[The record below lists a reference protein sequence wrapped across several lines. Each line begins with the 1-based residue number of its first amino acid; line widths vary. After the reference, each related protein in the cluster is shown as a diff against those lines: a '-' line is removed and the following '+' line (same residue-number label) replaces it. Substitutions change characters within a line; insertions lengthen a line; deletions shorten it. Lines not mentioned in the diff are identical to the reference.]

1 MPKCSKQKG
10 GGVFD
15 VFCPL
20 CNLPFYSP
28 FEGQKQLTDDDD
40 EDEDLYDLRNTEL
53 GWLSNV
59 LGVDDN
65 THSIIELEGDDRYG
79 QFPIKSGKDKGG
91 LFGLRDSIVLKEG
104 IKKKEAYNGV
114 GAAFHKDC
122 VKYISQK
129 SGRPISYQLGIDIEQ
144 TIEDYFKAHPKMRRD
159 DDYQQQSYDFIQALE
174 DNDPNY
180 FVSPLEP
187 DGKHVRQMLTD
198 FIPSKKAATPP
209 PPTRDIFGYAASK
222 KAASPQKKAQKK
234 EATLQKKAQKK
245 AATPPPP
252 TRDIFGYA
260 ASKKAATPPPPTR
273 DIFGYAA
280 SKKAASPQK
289 SSSPAADC
297 SSQKDKAICI
307 KKKCVW
313 GKTNRCSKKRA
324 TKKNKPKPSSSSSC
338 PSHKSKEEC
347 IQKNC
352 IWGKT
357 NRCSKKRVS
366 KK

>member
-1 MPKCSKQKG
+1 MTKCSKQKG

-28 FEGQKQLTDDDD
+28 FEGQKQLTDDD

-104 IKKKEAYNGV
+104 IKKKEAYDGV

-174 DNDPNY
+174 DNGPNY

-222 KAASPQKKAQKK
+222 KAA
-234 EATLQKKAQKK
+234 
-245 AATPPPP
+245 TPE
-252 TRDIFGYA
+252 
-260 ASKKAATPPPPTR
+260 
-273 DIFGYAA
+273 
-280 SKKAASPQK
+280 K

-324 TKKNKPKPSSSSSC
+324 TIKNKPKPSSSSSC
-338 PSHKSKEEC
+338 PSHKNKEEC

>member
-1 MPKCSKQKG
+1 MPKCLKQKG

-28 FEGQKQLTDDDD
+28 FEGQKQLTDDD

-59 LGVDDN
+59 LGVDDD

-187 DGKHVRQMLTD
+187 DGKHVRQLLDD
-198 FIPSKKAATPP
+198 FIPSKKAAT
-209 PPTRDIFGYAASK
+209 S
-222 KAASPQKKAQKK
+222 
-234 EATLQKKAQKK
+234 
-245 AATPPPP
+245 
-252 TRDIFGYA
+252 
-260 ASKKAATPPPPTR
+260 PPPTR

-289 SSSPAADC
+289 SSSPGVTDSC

-324 TKKNKPKPSSSSSC
+324 TRKNKPKPSSSSSC
-338 PSHKSKEEC
+338 PSHKNKEEC

>member
-1 MPKCSKQKG
+1 MTKCSKQKG

-28 FEGQKQLTDDDD
+28 FEGQKQLTDDD

-104 IKKKEAYNGV
+104 IKKKEAYDGV

-174 DNDPNY
+174 DNGPNY

-222 KAASPQKKAQKK
+222 KAA
-234 EATLQKKAQKK
+234 
-245 AATPPPP
+245 TPE
-252 TRDIFGYA
+252 
-260 ASKKAATPPPPTR
+260 
-273 DIFGYAA
+273 
-280 SKKAASPQK
+280 K

-324 TKKNKPKPSSSSSC
+324 TRKNKPKPSSSSSC
-338 PSHKSKEEC
+338 PSHKNKEEC

>member
-1 MPKCSKQKG
+1 MTKCSKQKG

-28 FEGQKQLTDDDD
+28 FEGQKQLTDDD

-144 TIEDYFKAHPKMRRD
+144 TIEDYFKAHPKMRRS

-209 PPTRDIFGYAASK
+209 PPTRDI
-222 KAASPQKKAQKK
+222 
-234 EATLQKKAQKK
+234 
-245 AATPPPP
+245 
-252 TRDIFGYA
+252 I
-260 ASKKAATPPPPTR
+260 
-273 DIFGYAA
+273 GYAA

-289 SSSPAADC
+289 SSSPGVTVTDSC

-324 TKKNKPKPSSSSSC
+324 TRKNKPKPSSSSSC
-338 PSHKSKEEC
+338 PSHKNKEEC

>member
-1 MPKCSKQKG
+1 MTKGSKQSKQKG

-28 FEGQKQLTDDDD
+28 FDDQKPPSDDD
-40 EDEDLYDLRNTEL
+40 EGEDLYDLRNTDMK
-53 GWLSNV
+53 WLSNV
-59 LGVDDN
+59 LGIDDN
-65 THSIIELEGDDRYG
+65 THAIMELKGDDRYG

-104 IKKKEAYNGV
+104 IKKKEEYDGI
-114 GAAFHKDC
+114 GAAFHNDC

-129 SGRPISYQLGIDIEQ
+129 SGRPINYQLGVDIEEK
-144 TIEDYFKAHPKMRRD
+144 IEDYFKANPKVRRD
-159 DDYQQQSYDFIQALE
+159 DDYQQQSYDFQGALE
-174 DNDPNY
+174 DNSPEY

-187 DGKHVRQMLTD
+187 DGKHVRQLLDD
-198 FIPSKKAATPP
+198 FIP
-209 PPTRDIFGYAASK
+209 
-222 KAASPQKKAQKK
+222 
-234 EATLQKKAQKK
+234 
-245 AATPPPP
+245 
-252 TRDIFGYA
+252 
-260 ASKKAATPPPPTR
+260 SKKAATPPPPTR

-313 GKTNRCSKKRA
+313 GKTNRCSKKRS
-324 TKKNKPKPSSSSSC
+324 TRKNKSSSPKLSSFC
-338 PSHKSKEEC
+338 PSHKNKEEC
-347 IQKNC
+347 VKNKC
-352 IWGKT
+352 TWGKT

-366 KK
+366 RK

>member
-1 MPKCSKQKG
+1 MTKCSKQKG

-28 FEGQKQLTDDDD
+28 FEGQKQLTDDD

-144 TIEDYFKAHPKMRRD
+144 TIEDYFKAHPKTRRD

-187 DGKHVRQMLTD
+187 DGNHVRQMLTD

-209 PPTRDIFGYAASK
+209 PPTH
-222 KAASPQKKAQKK
+222 
-234 EATLQKKAQKK
+234 
-245 AATPPPP
+245 
-252 TRDIFGYA
+252 
-260 ASKKAATPPPPTR
+260 

-324 TKKNKPKPSSSSSC
+324 TRKNKPKPSSSSSC
-338 PSHKSKEEC
+338 PSHKNKEEC

>member
-1 MPKCSKQKG
+1 MTKGYKQSKQSKQSKQKG

-28 FEGQKQLTDDDD
+28 FDDTKPPSDDD
-40 EDEDLYDLRNTEL
+40 EGEDLYDLRNTDMK
-53 GWLSNV
+53 WLSNV
-59 LGVDDN
+59 LGIDDK
-65 THSIIELEGDDRYG
+65 TDTVMELKGDDRYG

-104 IKKKEAYNGV
+104 IKKKEEYDGI
-114 GAAFHKDC
+114 GAAFHNDC

-129 SGRPISYQLGIDIEQ
+129 SGRPISYQLGVDTEQ
-144 TIEDYFKAHPKMRRD
+144 KIEDYFKANPKVRRS
-159 DDYQQQSYDFIQALE
+159 DDYQQQSYDFIGALE

-187 DGKHVRQMLTD
+187 DGKHVRQLLDD

-222 KAASPQKKAQKK
+222 KAASP
-234 EATLQKKAQKK
+234 
-245 AATPPPP
+245 P
-252 TRDIFGYA
+252 
-260 ASKKAATPPPPTR
+260 
-273 DIFGYAA
+273 
-280 SKKAASPQK
+280 K
-289 SSSPAADC
+289 SSSPGADC

-313 GKTNRCSKKRA
+313 GKTNRCSKKRS
-324 TKKNKPKPSSSSSC
+324 TRKNKSSSPKLSSSC
-338 PSHKSKEEC
+338 PSHKNKEEC
-347 IQKNC
+347 VKNKC
-352 IWGKT
+352 TWGKT

-366 KK
+366 RK

>member
-1 MPKCSKQKG
+1 MTKCTKQKG

-28 FEGQKQLTDDDD
+28 FDEHNKPPSDDD
-40 EDEDLYDLRNTEL
+40 EGDDLYDLRNTEL
-53 GWLSNV
+53 GWLSDV
-59 LGVDDN
+59 LGVDDD
-65 THSIIELEGDDRYG
+65 THTIVELEGDDRYG

-104 IKKKEAYNGV
+104 FKKKEAYNGV

-222 KAASPQKKAQKK
+222 KAASPQK
-234 EATLQKKAQKK
+234 
-245 AATPPPP
+245 
-252 TRDIFGYA
+252 
-260 ASKKAATPPPPTR
+260 
-273 DIFGYAA
+273 
-280 SKKAASPQK
+280 
-289 SSSPAADC
+289 SSSPGVTDSC

-324 TKKNKPKPSSSSSC
+324 TRKNKPKPSSSSSC
-338 PSHKSKEEC
+338 PSHKNKEEC

>member
-1 MPKCSKQKG
+1 MTKCSKQKG

-28 FEGQKQLTDDDD
+28 FEGQKQLTDDD

-144 TIEDYFKAHPKMRRD
+144 TIEDYFKAHPKTRRD

-187 DGKHVRQMLTD
+187 DGNHVRQMLTD

-209 PPTRDIFGYAASK
+209 PPTRDI
-222 KAASPQKKAQKK
+222 
-234 EATLQKKAQKK
+234 
-245 AATPPPP
+245 
-252 TRDIFGYA
+252 I
-260 ASKKAATPPPPTR
+260 
-273 DIFGYAA
+273 GYAA

-324 TKKNKPKPSSSSSC
+324 TRKNKPKPSSSSSC
-338 PSHKSKEEC
+338 PSHKNKEEC

>member
-1 MPKCSKQKG
+1 MPKCLKQKG

-28 FEGQKQLTDDDD
+28 FEGQKPLTDDD
-40 EDEDLYDLRNTEL
+40 EDEELYDLRNTEL
-53 GWLSNV
+53 KWLSNV

-65 THSIIELEGDDRYG
+65 TSTVMELEGDDRYG

-91 LFGLRDSIVLKEG
+91 LFGLRNSIAVQAG
-104 IKKKEAYNGV
+104 TVKKEKYDGF
-114 GAAFHKDC
+114 GAVFHNDC
-122 VKYISQK
+122 FKYISQK
-129 SGRPISYQLGIDIEQ
+129 SGRPMNYQLGVDIEQ
-144 TIEDYFKAHPKMRRD
+144 KIEDYFKAHPKMRRD
-159 DDYQQQSYDFIQALE
+159 DDYQQQSYDFIGALE

-187 DGKHVRQMLTD
+187 DGKHVRQLLDD

-222 KAASPQKKAQKK
+222 KAA
-234 EATLQKKAQKK
+234 T
-245 AATPPPP
+245 
-252 TRDIFGYA
+252 
-260 ASKKAATPPPPTR
+260 
-273 DIFGYAA
+273 
-280 SKKAASPQK
+280 PQK
-289 SSSPAADC
+289 SSSPGVTDSC

-324 TKKNKPKPSSSSSC
+324 TRKNKPNSSSSYSSSSSC
-338 PSHKSKEEC
+338 PSHNNKEEC
-347 IQKNC
+347 IKKNC